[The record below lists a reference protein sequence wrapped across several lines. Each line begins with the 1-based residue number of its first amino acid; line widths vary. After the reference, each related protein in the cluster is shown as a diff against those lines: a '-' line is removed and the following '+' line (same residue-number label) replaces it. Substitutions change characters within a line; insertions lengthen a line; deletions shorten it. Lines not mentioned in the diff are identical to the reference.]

1 MYLNWIGDRFLGLI
15 VNLIG
20 YFQLRKSIV
29 QTTLKGREFPIF
41 IGTYVPETMVS
52 LIIAPL

>member
-1 MYLNWIGDRFLGLI
+1 MYSNWIGDRFLGLI